1 MINCLNT
8 LSNAS
13 QFSPESNEFFSATSF
28 LLFAVL
34 MLLPPQHTLV
44 FIQAFFSSLDVE
56 NKIAAEERDERR
68 KKETFNC
75 KRGTLLNEQTNKEE
89 LMLSIMTL

>member
-1 MINCLNT
+1 MNVVWKR
-8 LSNAS
+8 S
-13 QFSPESNEFFSATSF
+13 
-28 LLFAVL
+28 
-34 MLLPPQHTLV
+34 
-44 FIQAFFSSLDVE
+44 
-56 NKIAAEERDERR
+56 EE